1 MAIKIIKEKI
11 ARKELEDIAKE
22 FYVDM
27 VKAMVDIES
36 ETMAIGGELHSDAN
50 EVLIKN
56 GSSQENVWGINIYL
70 DKPKEERIEF
80 SSLIN
85 IRPLKGNRS
94 IEIELPE
101 IRERIKKIVDKLI
114 E

>member
-11 ARKELEDIAKE
+11 TRKELEDIAKE

-27 VKAMVDIES
+27 VKAMVDIEL
-36 ETMAIGGELHSDAN
+36 ETMAVGGELHSDAS
-50 EVLIKN
+50 ESLIKQ
-56 GSSQENVWGINIYL
+56 GSNQENIWGINIYL

-94 IEIELPE
+94 MEVGLPE
-101 IRERIKKIVDKLI
+101 IREKIRKIVDKLI

>member
-11 ARKELEDIAKE
+11 TKKELEDIAKE

-36 ETMAIGGELHSDAN
+36 ETMAVGGELHSDAS
-50 EVLIKN
+50 ELLIKN
-56 GSSQENVWGINIYL
+56 GSNQENIWGINIYL

-94 IEIELPE
+94 IGVELPE
-101 IRERIKKIVDKLI
+101 IREKIRKIVDKLI